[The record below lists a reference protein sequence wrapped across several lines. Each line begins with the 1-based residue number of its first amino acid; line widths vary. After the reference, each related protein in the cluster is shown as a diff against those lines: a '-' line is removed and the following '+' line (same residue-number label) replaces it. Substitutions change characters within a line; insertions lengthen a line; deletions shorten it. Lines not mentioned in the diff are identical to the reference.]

1 MGNLF
6 TNPDTEEYLWCSN
19 ASRTCAQC
27 IANYLKFPNV
37 NTILYQLLR
46 LSIAYNVSFSRFL

>member
-6 TNPDTEEYLWCSN
+6 TNPEAKELAWCSD
-19 ASRTCAQC
+19 ARRTCAQC
-27 IANYLKFPNV
+27 IANNLEFPNV

-46 LSIAYNVSFSRFL
+46 LSIAYNVSFGSLL